1 MSRKWMAYTS
11 INGSQRKVYAEIEND
26 NWSEAHEV
34 FTTLYGNDVY
44 GISRVRSSSGSGSSN
59 SGDVEIMPTIIGG
72 LIGFIIVLI
81 FALSHH

>member
-34 FTTLYGNDVY
+34 FTTLYGDDVY
-44 GISRVRSSSGSGSSN
+44 GISRVRSSSGSN

>member
-44 GISRVRSSSGSGSSN
+44 GISRVRSSSGSN